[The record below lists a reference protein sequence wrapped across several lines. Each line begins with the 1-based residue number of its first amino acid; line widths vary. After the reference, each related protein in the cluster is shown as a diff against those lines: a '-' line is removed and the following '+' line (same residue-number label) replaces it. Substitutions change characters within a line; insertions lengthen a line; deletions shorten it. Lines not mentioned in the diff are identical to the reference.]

1 MDTYFEL
8 KFIHERGPRPRQS
21 EAMPSIQGKI
31 KTFMDKLLKRSM
43 NLKINAVFCF
53 SAILFFS
60 NLSKIIPT
68 KNKGF
73 Y

>member
-31 KTFMDKLLKRSM
+31 KTFMDILKRSM
-43 NLKINAVFCF
+43 NLT
-53 SAILFFS
+53 LF
-60 NLSKIIPT
+60 
-68 KNKGF
+68 KNKLCSVLF
-73 Y
+73 LCNLIFFKSIKNNSHQK